1 MSAIEQSPRSPSASG
16 APAFLREGQR
26 RTATPAQE
34 TTYYQRPMIKRPTWK
49 WYIPLY
55 FVLGGV
61 AGGTA
66 LIGAAAELLGGPR
79 HRSTVRHAR
88 YVGLAIAP
96 LCAGLLIADLG
107 RPSRFHHMLRI
118 FKGSSPLNVGT
129 WILSLFGVTSGVLAA
144 RQATEDG
151 FLLRRESALGRLAR
165 RIPSGPVTIAHGL
178 LGCALGGYTGVLLA
192 ATAVP
197 LWAAAGVLLGP
208 MFLAAALTSGA
219 AVLVV
224 LGLASGSQSR
234 QARQQIQNVA
244 NVGTIAQLALAAS
257 REVVVPHRINTPL
270 RRGRWGVL
278 FQIGTLGVGLI
289 VPTSLRL
296 LARTRDARQER
307 RLSAAAAICTLIGT
321 VIERFA
327 IVEAG
332 KDSADDPLA
341 YQELTKGAP
350 GEARS
355 TPQQQAWW
363 TQLRPNRPTQP
374 YRPHVVVPE
383 E

>member
-118 FKGSSPLNVGT
+118 FKASSPLNVGT

-151 FLLRRESALGRLAR
+151 FLLRRESALAW
-165 RIPSGPVTIAHGL
+165 IIHG
-178 LGCALGGYTGVLLA
+178 
-192 ATAVP
+192 
-197 LWAAAGVLLGP
+197 
-208 MFLAAALTSGA
+208 
-219 AVLVV
+219 
-224 LGLASGSQSR
+224 ASSR
-234 QARQQIQNVA
+234 
-244 NVGTIAQLALAAS
+244 
-257 REVVVPHRINTPL
+257 P
-270 RRGRWGVL
+270 
-278 FQIGTLGVGLI
+278 
-289 VPTSLRL
+289 
-296 LARTRDARQER
+296 
-307 RLSAAAAICTLIGT
+307 
-321 VIERFA
+321 IERA
-327 IVEAG
+327 E
-332 KDSADDPLA
+332 PLGYGRVA
-341 YQELTKGAP
+341 
-350 GEARS
+350 
-355 TPQQQAWW
+355 
-363 TQLRPNRPTQP
+363 
-374 YRPHVVVPE
+374 V
-383 E
+383 